1 MSERS
6 FKWFAAVDWGSEKHQ
21 VCVLDA
27 EGGVMGQREF
37 RHSGAGLT
45 QLADWV
51 QSITGPASTVAIA
64 IEVPHGPVVDVLLDR
79 GFCVYSINP
88 KQLDRLRDRFRVA
101 GAKDDRRDA
110 RAAADG
116 LRTDRHLFR
125 CLQIADPH
133 ILELREWSRP
143 AEELQQKRVR
153 LGNRLHHQLWR
164 YYSQML
170 ELTDDVAAGWLLEL
184 WDKAPTPDKAKYLRR
199 SAIERLLK
207 QHRIRRI
214 DSETVLLTLRQ
225 PAINVADGVAEAACA
240 HIRPLIVRLRP
251 INDELRAAE
260 KKLDELCAAL
270 EGSAQNDVAI
280 LNSLPGIG
288 RINLA
293 ALLAEASGPLSRRDY
308 PALRTLTGVAPVTK
322 RSGRSCIVIM
332 RYGAHARLRN
342 TVYHWARVAV
352 QHDSKCRSRYAALRQ
367 RSCSHGPAIRG
378 VADRLLNVAC
388 VLLKRQT
395 PFDPVYG
402 ESIAA

>member
-1 MSERS
+1 
-6 FKWFAAVDWGSEKHQ
+6 
-21 VCVLDA
+21 
-27 EGGVMGQREF
+27 
-37 RHSGAGLT
+37 
-45 QLADWV
+45 
-51 QSITGPASTVAIA
+51 
-64 IEVPHGPVVDVLLDR
+64 VDVLLDR
-79 GFCVYSINP
+79 GFCVHSINP
-88 KQLDRLRDRFRVA
+88 KQLDRLRDRFSIA

-133 ILELREWSRP
+133 IIELREWSRL
-143 AEELQQKRVR
+143 AEELQQERVR

-164 YYSQML
+164 YYPQML
-170 ELTDDVAAGWLLEL
+170 ELTDDVAADWVLEL
-184 WDKAPTPDKAKYLRR
+184 WGKAPTPDKVKYLRR
-199 SAIERLLK
+199 TAIERLLK

-214 DSETVLLTLRQ
+214 DAETVLLTLRQ
-225 PAINVADGVAEAACA
+225 PAIKVADGVAEAACA
-240 HIRPLIVRLRP
+240 HIRSLIARLRP

-260 KKLDELCAAL
+260 RKLDELCAAL
-270 EGSAQNDVAI
+270 EGSVPNDVAI
-280 LNSLPGIG
+280 LKSLPGIG

-293 ALLAEASGPLSRRDY
+293 TLLAEASGPLSRRDY

-322 RSGRSCIVIM
+322 RSGKSCIVIM

-352 QHDSKCRSRYAALRQ
+352 QHDPKCRSRYAALRQ
-367 RSCSHGPAIRG
+367 RGCSHGRAIRG

-395 PFDPVYG
+395 PFDPAYG
-402 ESIAA
+402 ESVAA

>member
-6 FKWFAAVDWGSEKHQ
+6 FKWFAGVDWGSEKHQ

-27 EGGVMGQREF
+27 EGGVMGEREF

-88 KQLDRLRDRFRVA
+88 KQLDRLRDRFSVA

-125 CLQIADPH
+125 CLQISDPY
-133 ILELREWSRP
+133 ILELREWSRL
-143 AEELQQKRVR
+143 AEELQQERVR

-164 YYSQML
+164 YYPQML

-184 WDKAPTPDKAKYLRR
+184 WNKAPTPDKAKYLRR

-214 DSETVLLTLRQ
+214 DGEKVLLTLRQ
-225 PAINVADGVAEAACA
+225 PAIDVADGVAEAACA
-240 HIRPLIVRLRP
+240 HIRSLIVRLRP
-251 INDELRAAE
+251 INDELRAVE
-260 KKLDELCAAL
+260 RKLDELCAAL
-270 EGSAQNDVAI
+270 EGSAQNDVAV
-280 LNSLPGIG
+280 LKSLPGIG

-322 RSGRSCIVIM
+322 RSGKSCIVIM

-342 TVYHWARVAV
+342 AVYHWARVAV
-352 QHDSKCRSRYAALRQ
+352 QHDPKCRSRYAALRQ
-367 RSCSHGPAIRG
+367 RGCSHGRAIRG

-395 PFDPVYG
+395 PFDPAYG
-402 ESIAA
+402 ESVAV